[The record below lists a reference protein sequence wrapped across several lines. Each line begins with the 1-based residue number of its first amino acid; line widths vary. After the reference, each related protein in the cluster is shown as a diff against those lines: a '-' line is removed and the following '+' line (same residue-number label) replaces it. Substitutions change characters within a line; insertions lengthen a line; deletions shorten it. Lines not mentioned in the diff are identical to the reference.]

1 MSPKRKKNPDTRQCT
16 ICQKSQPFS
25 REGLRSMQIPI
36 HRSGGNIGHQ
46 NTVVTSQ
53 HPLYRKPGSWQALSF
68 RTALYLEACRQCHG
82 SAEVQ
87 SDLHHFPASTWQ
99 GRPLLF
105 SGLLFC
111 FGLFEVN
118 IKPHGM
124 HLGMHRNYA
133 ANHFQHSSTR
143 HASCQFLIS
152 NHINAS
158 FQLIV
163 TKSRHSMQVQ
173 ENVCN
178 PFARFKPPCMN

>member
-1 MSPKRKKNPDTRQCT
+1 MP
-16 ICQKSQPFS
+16 KSQPFS

-36 HRSGGNIGHQ
+36 HRSGGSRPNIGHQ
-46 NTVVTSQ
+46 NTVVTPQ
-53 HPLYRKPGSWQALSF
+53 HPLYRKPGSWQALCF
-68 RTALYLEACRQCHG
+68 RTTLYLEACRQCHG

-87 SDLHHFPASTWQ
+87 SDLHHFPASTWL

-124 HLGMHRNYA
+124 HLGMHRNFA

-143 HASCQFLIS
+143 HALLSILNIESHQ
-152 NHINAS
+152 
-158 FQLIV
+158 
-163 TKSRHSMQVQ
+163 R
-173 ENVCN
+173 
-178 PFARFKPPCMN
+178 